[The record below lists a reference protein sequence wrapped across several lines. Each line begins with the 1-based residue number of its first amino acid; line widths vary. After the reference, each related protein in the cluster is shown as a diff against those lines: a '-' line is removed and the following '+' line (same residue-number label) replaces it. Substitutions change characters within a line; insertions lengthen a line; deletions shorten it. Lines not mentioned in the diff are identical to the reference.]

1 MTRTH
6 INIRVMWCSRCVTI
20 TDQRA
25 LQYSCFCECRLV
37 KYLHCNTQPCS
48 TTTTNE
54 NKFHIDVMMCSVNS
68 PSWSYVGNYNDDPL
82 HCYGA
87 PDRLISLVSCI
98 AFDIVI
104 CCSVCLFIIYSS
116 SYSFNFFHSI
126 PFCRVIWHFI
136 QCVHWHR
143 TMHFLLLTHFDF

>member
-98 AFDIVI
+98 AFDIVNLLFRMFI
-104 CCSVCLFIIYSS
+104 HFVLPSLFFGFLSFHFVHGLRFNLTFHSVRALTS
-116 SYSFNFFHSI
+116 SY
-126 PFCRVIWHFI
+126 
-136 QCVHWHR
+136 
-143 TMHFLLLTHFDF
+143 LLLTHFDF